1 MCGATECAL
10 KLFEWLLSYDVGC
23 TYLANLLSRWEEWDL
38 PLELRRIVEAMK
50 VLLPQMHML
59 SHKEDCQVDFA
70 MCYKQGNGHSNG
82 ETVEIAWAILHDTGR
97 STREMNGGARHDA
110 LSDHFGGYNWDKQ
123 VNLGMY
129 ASNSQRMQLNH
140 AFC

>member
-1 MCGATECAL
+1 MCGATECAA
-10 KLFEWLLSYDVGC
+10 KLLEWLLSYDVGC
-23 TYLANLLSRWEEWDL
+23 TYVANLLSRWEEWSL
-38 PLELRRIVEAMK
+38 PPELRKIIESMK

-59 SHKEDCQVDFA
+59 SHKENCQIDFA

-110 LSDHFGGYNWDKQ
+110 LSDHFSGYNWS
-123 VNLGMY
+123 VNC
-129 ASNSQRMQLNH
+129 
-140 AFC
+140 FCSY